1 MKKNFALFGFL
12 VCCITISALVSASDV
27 PTTLNIN
34 LIASNFD
41 SEFHCDWKS
50 QKPLKFWMG
59 PVEDARPL
67 KEVGILLIKDDE
79 TPLQS
84 SRPMNVLFQEAL
96 QKGLNKC
103 GFAQVKQE
111 DLADIVVRGRLDEFS
126 GTSKKGFFKGEAKGK
141 AEFTLNLSSPHT
153 HEEFSSTFGVE
164 ENQKKG
170 ISKNPKKLEK
180 ILNNLLTQLT
190 LDVFHSRQ
198 VSEWFKKM

>member
-1 MKKNFALFGFL
+1 MKKIFLNFGVVFFAAASLF
-12 VCCITISALVSASDV
+12 AADV

-34 LIASNFD
+34 LVASNFD
-41 SEFHCDWKS
+41 AEFHCGWKS
-50 QKPLKFWMG
+50 QRPLKFWMG
-59 PVEDARPL
+59 PVEDARPT
-67 KEVGILLIKDDE
+67 KDVGILLIKNEE

-84 SRPMNVLFQEAL
+84 SRPMTALFQEAL

-103 GFAQVKQE
+103 GFTQVNHE

-141 AEFTLNLSSPHT
+141 AEFTLNLSSPQT
-153 HEEFSSTFGVE
+153 HEELSTTFGVE

-180 ILNNLLTQLT
+180 ILNNLLTRLT

-198 VSEWFKKM
+198 VSDWFASRK